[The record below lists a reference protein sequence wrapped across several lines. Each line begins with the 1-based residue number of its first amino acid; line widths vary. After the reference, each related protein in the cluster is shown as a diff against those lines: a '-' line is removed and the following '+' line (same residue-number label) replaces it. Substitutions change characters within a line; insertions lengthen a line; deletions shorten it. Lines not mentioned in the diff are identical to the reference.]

1 MNENKLEK
9 QLKELVKQ
17 FGTEP
22 SSKKEKLVK
31 LANQASKDRQKLE
44 KSLNRLQESIDYLRV
59 CIKYQLFDLEAT
71 KRENK
76 YLRKLLEERD
86 KS

>member
-17 FGTEP
+17 FGPGP
-22 SSKKEKLVK
+22 SSRKEKLVE
-31 LANQASKDRQKLE
+31 LANQASKDREKLE
-44 KSLNRLQESIDYLRV
+44 RSLSRLQESIDYLRV

-71 KRENK
+71 KRENR
-76 YLRKLLEERD
+76 YLRRLLQERD
-86 KS
+86 TS

>member
-17 FGTEP
+17 FGPEP
-22 SSKKEKLVK
+22 SSKKDKLVK
-31 LANQASKDRQKLE
+31 LANEASRDRKNLE
-44 KSLNRLQESIDYLRV
+44 KSLSRLQESIDYLRV

-71 KRENK
+71 KRENR
-76 YLRKLLEERD
+76 YLRKLLQERD

>member
-1 MNENKLEK
+1 MNENKLDK

-17 FGTEP
+17 FGPEP
-22 SSKKEKLVK
+22 SSKKEKLIE
-31 LANQASKDRQKLE
+31 LANQAGRDRRQLE
-44 KSLNRLQESIDYLRV
+44 QSLNRLQESIDYLRV

-76 YLRKLLEERD
+76 YLRRLLQERD
-86 KS
+86 TS